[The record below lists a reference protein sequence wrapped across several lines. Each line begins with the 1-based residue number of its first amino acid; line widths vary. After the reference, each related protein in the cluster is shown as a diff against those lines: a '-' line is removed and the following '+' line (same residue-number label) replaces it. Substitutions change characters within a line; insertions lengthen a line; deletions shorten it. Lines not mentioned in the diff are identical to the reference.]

1 MRDSENMKVRGT
13 EEPVGRKT
21 EKIRKRGELKVDNKM
36 IEVSG
41 LSKDYLLK
49 HKEPGLTGAFKGL
62 VKPQYETIH
71 AVRDLSFDIGAGE
84 IVGFIGPNGAGKSTT
99 IKMMSG
105 ILTPTKGSVLIG
117 GKDITKHRKEVVR
130 NIGVIFGQRS
140 QLNWDLRL
148 GESFELLKHIYQIE
162 QAEYD
167 RTLDDL
173 DAILGIKEIIDK
185 PVRQMSLGQRVK
197 GDLVAS
203 MLHSPGVLFMDEPT
217 IGLDV
222 TSKYALRKF
231 IKEINETRKTTVILT
246 THDLGDIQELCER
259 LIIINHG
266 KMMEDGN
273 LSEIVDRIAP
283 YKTLVVEYYDEDAPE
298 HPKCEMTGH
307 SGNIARYRFM
317 KKDVTAAEII
327 TDLTG
332 IKAIRDVS
340 IEEAGI
346 DDIIRI
352 AYGDGARM

>member
-1 MRDSENMKVRGT
+1 
-13 EEPVGRKT
+13 
-21 EKIRKRGELKVDNKM
+21 M
-36 IEVSG
+36 IEVKN

-49 HKEPGLTGAFKGL
+49 RKEPGLKGALKGL
-62 VKPQYETIH
+62 IKRRYEVIH
-71 AVRDLSFDIGAGE
+71 AVSDLSFSIDTGE
-84 IVGFIGPNGAGKSTT
+84 MVGFIGPNGAGKSTT

-117 GKDITKHRKEVVR
+117 GEDMAKHRKQVVR
-130 NIGVIFGQRS
+130 KIGVVFGQRS

-148 GESFELLKHIYQIE
+148 GESFELLKHIYQIPQKQFE
-162 QAEYD
+162 E
-167 RTLDDL
+167 TLDMMDQ
-173 DAILGIKEIIDK
+173 ILGIKELEDK

-203 MLHSPGVLFMDEPT
+203 MLHSPGVLFLDEPT

-222 TSKYALRKF
+222 SSKYALRKF
-231 IKEINETRKTTVILT
+231 IKEINQAKKTTVVLT

-266 KMMEDGN
+266 VMMEDGN

-283 YKTLVVEYYDEDAPE
+283 YKTLVVEYYDEDAPA
-298 HPKCEMTGH
+298 HPLCEMIGH
-307 SGNIARYRFM
+307 KGNVARYRFM
-317 KKDVTAAEII
+317 KKDTTAAELIRN
-327 TDLTG
+327 LSEQKN
-332 IKAIRDVS
+332 IKDVS

-352 AYGDGARM
+352 AYGK